1 MAAPTHPQGMT
12 RMGTPTAVHHED
24 AGTKYRSTA
33 NATGVTT
40 RSASEIVAIVA
51 PTGRRLNVR
60 STTSR
65 RVLPCPA
72 ATCET
77 GSASS
82 QHPNST
88 RQRGISRAI
97 SADWGCRR
105 IPVEALAALGA
116 GNEREGAG
124 HVVAVGA
131 CARRIFFAQW
141 VQAEE
146 VGARGG
152 LNVAALARVL
162 AHDLERFENGEGR
175 TVVILDNRGVS
186 VSEGGHRHGAYD
198 SAPHAP
204 EVASS
209 TA

>member
-88 RQRGISRAI
+88 RQRVSSRAI

-152 LNVAALARVL
+152 LNVAAVARARGGLVHGLASGATASPCGAVDSNAYLHSRHPLQRVL
-162 AHDLERFENGEGR
+162 QFTMLCSN
-175 TVVILDNRGVS
+175 
-186 VSEGGHRHGAYD
+186 
-198 SAPHAP
+198 
-204 EVASS
+204 
-209 TA
+209 